1 MQTEPYAALSLLYD
15 TFMQDDIRY
24 DDWALHIRSILE
36 KNGIN
41 DGLVCDLGCGS
52 GIITAKLAGVG
63 YDMIGIDSSPEMLMQ
78 ARERA
83 DGSGI
88 LYLNQDITS
97 FELYGTVRAFIST
110 CDVINYIIKTEDL
123 EKVFRLV
130 NNYLDPGGIFI
141 FDIHTRYYYE
151 KICASNT
158 FSAVNEDGAYI
169 WENDYDRETGENRYN
184 VTIFVREDTE
194 SDEEFY
200 GRFEEEHIEKA
211 YSAAE
216 IKSAAESSGLKV
228 ISVTDDYTDATLR
241 PDSTRAVFV
250 VTGDGSL

>member
-158 FSAVNEDGAYI
+158 FSAVNEQ
-169 WENDYDRETGENRYN
+169 
-184 VTIFVREDTE
+184 V
-194 SDEEFY
+194 
-200 GRFEEEHIEKA
+200 
-211 YSAAE
+211 
-216 IKSAAESSGLKV
+216 
-228 ISVTDDYTDATLR
+228 
-241 PDSTRAVFV
+241 
-250 VTGDGSL
+250 